1 MKKDQKVQIVEEYV
15 GIFEKPGIY
24 LMDFTGLNVA
34 EITDLRRKLRES
46 SVSMRVVKNTLA
58 KRALKQ
64 LGNDSLDKYLVG
76 PIGVAYSAEDA
87 AAPAKILLDFRKNHD
102 KMTIKIGYV
111 DGRVVDEK
119 AIDAISKLP
128 SKLELQAKLA
138 YVLNAPIV
146 KLARTLN
153 AAPVK
158 LALTIKALE
167 EKKSKEES

>member
-64 LGNDSLDKYLVG
+64 LGNDSLDEYLVG

-87 AAPAKILLDFRKNHD
+87 VAPAKILLDFRKSHD
-102 KMTIKIGYV
+102 KMTIKVGYV
-111 DGRVVDEK
+111 DGKVVDEM
-119 AIDAISKLP
+119 AISAISKLP

-138 YVLNAPIV
+138 SVLNAPIV